1 MLKVLVVFVA
11 GIILGSFFKKFNFLN
26 KFSEISVYIL
36 IAIFLF
42 VIGFSVG
49 SDKRIIQNLNIT
61 FLYSLIFSISGILGS
76 VLLIKLI
83 LKK

>member
-1 MLKVLVVFVA
+1 MLKILVAFVS
-11 GIILGSFFKKFNFLN
+11 GIILGGFLKKFNFIN

-36 IAIFLF
+36 ITLFLF

-49 SDKRIIQNLNIT
+49 ADDRIMQNLNIT
-61 FLYSLIFSISGILGS
+61 FLYSLIFSVSGILGS
-76 VLLIKLI
+76 VLFIKLI